1 MIIYNVYK
9 YGAKRS
15 IHVSVFQ
22 RCQGIDGIIIDLVKL
37 LTII

>member
-15 IHVSVFQ
+15 IPVNFTKRFQ
-22 RCQGIDGIIIDLVKL
+22 AIDSKVID
-37 LTII
+37 

>member
-15 IHVSVFQ
+15 TQVNVFQ
-22 RCQGIDGIIIDLVKL
+22 RFKAIDSIVND
-37 LTII
+37 